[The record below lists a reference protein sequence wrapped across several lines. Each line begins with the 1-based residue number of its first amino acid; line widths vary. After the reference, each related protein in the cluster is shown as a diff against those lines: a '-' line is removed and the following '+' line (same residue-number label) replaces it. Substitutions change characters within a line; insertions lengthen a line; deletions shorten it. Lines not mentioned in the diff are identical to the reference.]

1 MKKKALSQSFFNT
14 IIVSVKLNFRTLK
27 AKIARSIEAHRTGAV
42 EAISLRNQGIA
53 SNTIPYFHI
62 SNFMAKASCFCL
74 FFYPYSLCRF
84 HLAKG
89 IQKDL
94 FFYLIKGNI

>member
-1 MKKKALSQSFFNT
+1 MNKTALSQSFFNT

-74 FFYPYSLCRF
+74 FFTLIPSATFIWQKGFKKIYSS
-84 HLAKG
+84 
-89 IQKDL
+89 I
-94 FFYLIKGNI
+94 

>member
-1 MKKKALSQSFFNT
+1 MNKTALSQSFFNT

-27 AKIARSIEAHRTGAV
+27 AKIARSIEAHRTDAV
-42 EAISLRNQGIA
+42 EAISLRNQGIV
-53 SNTIPYFHI
+53 SNTVPHFHI

-74 FFYPYSLCRF
+74 FFYPYSIRRF

>member
-1 MKKKALSQSFFNT
+1 MNKTALSQSFFNT

-84 HLAKG
+84 HLAEG
-89 IQKDL
+89 YQKDL
-94 FFYLIKGNI
+94 FFYLIKGNL

>member
-1 MKKKALSQSFFNT
+1 MNKTALSQSFFNT

-42 EAISLRNQGIA
+42 EAVSLRNQGIA

-84 HLAKG
+84 HLAEG
-89 IQKDL
+89 YQKDL
-94 FFYLIKGNI
+94 FFYLIKGNL

>member
-1 MKKKALSQSFFNT
+1 MNKTALSQSFFNT

-62 SNFMAKASCFCL
+62 SNFMAKASCICL

-84 HLAKG
+84 HLAEG
-89 IQKDL
+89 YQKDL
-94 FFYLIKGNI
+94 FFYLIKGNL

>member
-1 MKKKALSQSFFNT
+1 MNKTALSQSFFNT

-74 FFYPYSLCRF
+74 FFTLIPCAAFIWQRVIKKIYSS
-84 HLAKG
+84 
-89 IQKDL
+89 I
-94 FFYLIKGNI
+94 

>member
-1 MKKKALSQSFFNT
+1 MNKTALSQSSFYT

-27 AKIARSIEAHRTGAV
+27 AKVARSIEAHRTDAV

-53 SNTIPYFHI
+53 SNTIPFFLT

-74 FFYPYSLCRF
+74 FFTLITSADFIWQNVIKKIYSS
-84 HLAKG
+84 
-89 IQKDL
+89 I
-94 FFYLIKGNI
+94 